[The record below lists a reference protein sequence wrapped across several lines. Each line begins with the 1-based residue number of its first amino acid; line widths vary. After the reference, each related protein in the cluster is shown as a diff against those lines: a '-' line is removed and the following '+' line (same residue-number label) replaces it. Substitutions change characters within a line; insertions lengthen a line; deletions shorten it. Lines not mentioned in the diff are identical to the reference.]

1 MPAKTFEGF
10 WEALDKQGE
19 KRVRELK
26 ASGAYGY
33 RLDWV
38 NL

>member
-10 WEALDKQGE
+10 WEALDELGE

-26 ASGAYGY
+26 ASGAYQ
-33 RLDWV
+33 
-38 NL
+38 